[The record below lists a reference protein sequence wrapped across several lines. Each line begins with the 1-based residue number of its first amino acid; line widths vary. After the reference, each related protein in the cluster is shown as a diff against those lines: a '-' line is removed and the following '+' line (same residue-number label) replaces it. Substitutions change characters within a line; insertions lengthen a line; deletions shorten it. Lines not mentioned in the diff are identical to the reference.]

1 MPNNFRNLIFVTL
14 TLLLWDILKNQ
25 FSFPSIITEAD
36 ITSKSYDVTLTYS
49 IRTSDILDFLL

>member
-1 MPNNFRNLIFVTL
+1 MPNSFRNLIFAAL

-25 FSFPSIITEAD
+25 FSYPSIITEAD

-49 IRTSDILDFLL
+49 IRAPDVSDFLL